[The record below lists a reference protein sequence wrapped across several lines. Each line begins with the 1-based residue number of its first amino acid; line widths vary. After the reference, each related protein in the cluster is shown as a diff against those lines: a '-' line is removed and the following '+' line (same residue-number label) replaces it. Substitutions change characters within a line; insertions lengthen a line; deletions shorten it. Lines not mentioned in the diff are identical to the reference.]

1 MPKRFPLLQE
11 ISKAEAQNRDGAVYE
26 TAAEHP
32 PRGYRIWPESKWDT
46 DPHEHDC
53 KCQILFGP
61 LDKNPQVWIKKGKL
75 CVAMSG
81 GENKRRRWMTN
92 IYESKEQERVGLKRL
107 ATTHGVFGP
116 NHLPLR
122 LPDIGA
128 RLLFDGQQ
136 SACSESESACRRRT
150 TKCLP

>member
-1 MPKRFPLLQE
+1 MPARFPLLKE
-11 ISKAEAQNRDGAVYE
+11 ISENGGVVYE
-26 TAAEHP
+26 TEAKHP
-32 PRGYRIWPESKWDT
+32 PRGYRIWPGSKWDT
-46 DPHEHDC
+46 DPHAHDC
-53 KCQILFGP
+53 KCEILFGP
-61 LDKNPQVWIKKGKL
+61 LDKNPQVWIKKGKE
-75 CVAMSG
+75 CVALSG
-81 GENKRRRWMTN
+81 GQNKRRRWMTN

-116 NHLPLR
+116 NHLPLM
-122 LPDIGA
+122 LPHIGA

>member
-1 MPKRFPLLQE
+1 MPKRFPLLEE
-11 ISKAEAQNRDGAVYE
+11 ISYIGDGVVYE
-26 TAAEHP
+26 TEVEHP
-32 PRGYRIWPESKWDT
+32 PRGYRIWPQSKWDT

-53 KCQILFGP
+53 KCEILFGP
-61 LDKNPQVWIKKGKL
+61 LDKNPQVWIKKGKV

-81 GENKRRRWMTN
+81 GENKRRRLRMTN
-92 IYESKEQERVGLKRL
+92 VYESNEQERVGLKRL

-116 NHLPLR
+116 NHLPLM
-122 LPDIGA
+122 LPHIGA

-136 SACSESESACRRRT
+136 SACSDSESECRRRT

>member
-1 MPKRFPLLQE
+1 MPAFFPLLKE
-11 ISKAEAQNRDGAVYE
+11 ISENRDGVVYE
-26 TAAEHP
+26 TEAQHP
-32 PRGYRIWPESKWDT
+32 PRGYEIWPESKWDT

-53 KCQILFGP
+53 KCEILFGP
-61 LDKNPQVWIKKGKL
+61 LDKNPQVWIKKGKV

-81 GENKRRRWMTN
+81 GENKRRRLRMTN
-92 IYESKEQERVGLKRL
+92 MYESKEQERVGLKRL

-116 NHLPLR
+116 NHLPLM
-122 LPDIGA
+122 LPHIGA